1 MYREEILDHYKKPR
15 NEGVLDEGLKDTE
28 FEGKNPSCGDKTTI
42 YLKIEDGV
50 IKEIKHETDGCAI
63 STASTSIL
71 SEELVGTPVEEVK
84 EYDSDWIQD
93 KLDIDLSPMRI
104 KCAML
109 PVKTIQE
116 AVEERE

>member
-15 NEGVLDEGLKDTE
+15 NEGTIDGVKQ
-28 FEGKNPSCGDKTTI
+28 EGKNPSCGDETDI
-42 YLKIEDGV
+42 YVKVEDGKIE
-50 IKEIKHETDGCAI
+50 EIKHRTDGCAI

-71 SEELVGTPVEEVK
+71 SEKLIGMDIEKVK
-84 EYDSDWIQD
+84 ELDSDWIQET
-93 KLDIDLSPMRI
+93 LEIELSPMRI

-116 AVEERE
+116 AIKE

>member
-15 NEGVLDEGLKDTE
+15 NQGKLEDEGVES
-28 FEGKNPSCGDKTTI
+28 EGKNPSCGDETDI
-42 YLKIEDGV
+42 YLKVEEGKIT
-50 IKEIKHETDGCAI
+50 EIKHETDGCAI

-71 SEELVGTPVEEVK
+71 SNVLVGKTVEEIK
-84 EYDSDWIQD
+84 ELDSDWVQNE
-93 KLDIDLSPMRI
+93 LDIELSPMRI

-116 AVEERE
+116 AVKQK

>member
-15 NEGVLDEGLKDTE
+15 NEGKLDEGLKDTE

-42 YLKIEDGV
+42 YLKIEDNV
-50 IKEIKHETDGCAI
+50 IQEIKHETDGCAI

-71 SEELVGTPVEEVK
+71 SEELVGTSVEEVK
-84 EYDSDWIQD
+84 EFDAEWIQEE
-93 KLDIDLSPMRI
+93 LDIDLSPMRI

-116 AVEERE
+116 AVKED